1 MANHLRRQIRE
12 AIGTAVTG
20 LTTTSTRVYQSRV
33 VPLQDT
39 NLPALLIYTR
49 AERSSP
55 ATVHGPRIVER
66 TAEVEI
72 VAVAKA
78 TSDIDDTLDGIC
90 KEVETALAWPVSGLA
105 TLAKDLRL
113 VSTDL
118 DLNGEGEKQTGS
130 ATLRYEVDYF
140 NLENAPDTAT

>member
-78 TSDIDDTLDGIC
+78 FARKSKRRSPGRFRDWRRSRRTCGSSRPTST
-90 KEVETALAWPVSGLA
+90 
-105 TLAKDLRL
+105 
-113 VSTDL
+113 
-118 DLNGEGEKQTGS
+118 
-130 ATLRYEVDYF
+130 
-140 NLENAPDTAT
+140 